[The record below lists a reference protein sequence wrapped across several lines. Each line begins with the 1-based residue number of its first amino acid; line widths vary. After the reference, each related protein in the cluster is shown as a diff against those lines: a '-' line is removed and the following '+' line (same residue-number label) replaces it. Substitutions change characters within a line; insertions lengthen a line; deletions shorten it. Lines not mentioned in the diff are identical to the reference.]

1 MTAPLALTGP
11 LLLFGGPYSNLE
23 ATRAVLAEAE
33 RRQIPPERI
42 VCTGD
47 VVAYG
52 ADAKATVDLVR
63 ASGIRV
69 VMGNCEEAL
78 SVGAADCGCGFA
90 PGSDCERLSAAWFAH
105 ADRQLDADA
114 RAWMASLPR
123 RLDVELAGLALAVVH
138 GSVTEINHFV
148 FASTPDRVK
157 ALDLALSG
165 VDGVVAGHCGLPF
178 TQVIQ
183 DRLWHNPGVVG
194 LQANDGTLRVWFS
207 ILTPGPEPRS
217 LVVEHL
223 ALAYDDKAAATKM
236 RVAGLPEGYA
246 DALAS
251 GLWPSC
257 DVLPSQEAKAQ
268 GVSLKAGKLIWR
280 REGLTATV
288 AEHLGWPVETVS
300 PPAQLDPGRFCDQV
314 LIATTSSRVD
324 PISPWTELQVP

>member
-63 ASGIRV
+63 ASRIRV

-90 PGSDCERLSAAWFAH
+90 PGSDCERFSAAWFAH

-123 RLDVELAGLALAVVH
+123 RLDVELAGLTLAVVH
-138 GSVTEINHFV
+138 GSLTEINRFV

-157 ALDLALSG
+157 ALDLAGS
-165 VDGVVAGHCGLPF
+165 
-178 TQVIQ
+178 
-183 DRLWHNPGVVG
+183 
-194 LQANDGTLRVWFS
+194 
-207 ILTPGPEPRS
+207 
-217 LVVEHL
+217 
-223 ALAYDDKAAATKM
+223 
-236 RVAGLPEGYA
+236 
-246 DALAS
+246 
-251 GLWPSC
+251 
-257 DVLPSQEAKAQ
+257 
-268 GVSLKAGKLIWR
+268 
-280 REGLTATV
+280 
-288 AEHLGWPVETVS
+288 
-300 PPAQLDPGRFCDQV
+300 
-314 LIATTSSRVD
+314 
-324 PISPWTELQVP
+324 